1 MGHFI
6 NVRNFTR
13 MNASEKDY
21 RNKMKDAKKYNVS
34 K

>member
-1 MGHFI
+1 
-6 NVRNFTR
+6 

-34 K
+34 KWS